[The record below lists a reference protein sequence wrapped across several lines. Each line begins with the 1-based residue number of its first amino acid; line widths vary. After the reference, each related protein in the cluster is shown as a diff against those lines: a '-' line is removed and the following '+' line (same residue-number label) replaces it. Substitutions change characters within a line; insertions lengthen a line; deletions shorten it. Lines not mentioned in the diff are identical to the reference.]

1 MGRLTGED
9 APSTAEQ
16 LRGQDVADEAMQQ
29 SCQALCLQAAELKRK
44 LLRQAEELK
53 RSRTASMNPSHPR
66 AHTLHSPSPP
76 QEDAEGSLSSKRLR
90 DSTEESGERGMA
102 VKQEV
107 LMQQQGEVPL
117 QPLLHELREQGAVAP
132 ISPDVAGMDEVKC
145 DPGLGQELDDRE
157 GEEDDNPNFVG
168 KGALRRRW
176 RKRATLDQLQVW
188 YLTHLVFLLLSLQ
201 LWVLLYDSGEGAGTA
216 LCSP

>member
-1 MGRLTGED
+1 
-9 APSTAEQ
+9 
-16 LRGQDVADEAMQQ
+16 
-29 SCQALCLQAAELKRK
+29 
-44 LLRQAEELK
+44 
-53 RSRTASMNPSHPR
+53 
-66 AHTLHSPSPP
+66 
-76 QEDAEGSLSSKRLR
+76 
-90 DSTEESGERGMA
+90 MA

-188 YLTHLVFLLLSLQ
+188 YLTHLECFCC
-201 LWVLLYDSGEGAGTA
+201 Y
-216 LCSP
+216 LCSSGSCCMTQGKEQAQRFVRHSS